1 MKFDRSYQKNYK
13 NGLWNKKI
21 ELLRKN
27 IFHFSLINLICRSFI
42 VNLMNRNPFGMNS
55 VFLDFKEKRAAK
67 LRTLFFLIFG
77 FIHHILFKINLK
89 KFRFRL

>member
-1 MKFDRSYQKNYK
+1 
-13 NGLWNKKI
+13 
-21 ELLRKN
+21 
-27 IFHFSLINLICRSFI
+27 
-42 VNLMNRNPFGMNS
+42 MNS